1 MRASPGSSIS
11 RRIFPGT
18 PATSDRGG
26 MTAPSGTT
34 APAAMRLPAPM
45 RAPLSTMAPIPTR
58 QSSSTVQPWRTARWP
73 TDTPAPML
81 VGCPASVCTTT
92 PSCRLLPSP
101 STIGSKSARSTAVYQ
116 TLEPARRSTAPTRS
130 ALGATQAVSWTTGV
144 TPSSLTITSVHRDA
158 VDAVD
163 AGDPVGGVQLGR
175 GHLAPDPRHEREEH
189 PGDDERD
196 DTVDEVVDRVAE
208 AAHRLDELRG
218 DGLARGAAEE
228 PERHGLAR
236 EGA

>member
-144 TPSSLTITSVHRDA
+144 TPSRVTITSGHQ
-158 VDAVD
+158 
-163 AGDPVGGVQLGR
+163 DPVGGVQLGS
-175 GHLAPDPRHEREEH
+175 GHPSPDPRHEREEH

-196 DTVDEVVDRVAE
+196 DAVDEVVRRVAQ
-208 AAHRLDELRG
+208 APHRLDELGG
-218 DGLARGAAEE
+218 DGLA
-228 PERHGLAR
+228 
-236 EGA
+236 